1 MADQPAYHL
10 KGHLLAACSC
20 DWGCPCSFEA
30 RPTQG
35 FCEGNYAWHI
45 EEGYYQGMLMAGST
59 FGMFGRFPGPAHEGN
74 GTAVVL
80 VDDKVPAE
88 RRAALESMIQ
98 SIPPFSIFYSLLST
112 FFGFRYVP
120 FDLRLAGIHSRLT
133 ISNILELQLTPMKNP
148 VTGADE
154 LATLY
159 KPTGLTSK
167 THELCATATYRLAV
181 EGLTF
186 DHSGKYGEFSPFEYT
201 AA

>member
-20 DWGCPCSFEA
+20 DWGCPCSCEA

-45 EEGYYQGMLMAGST
+45 EEGHYQGMLMAGST

-74 GTAVVL
+74 GTAVIL

-133 ISNILELQLTPMKNP
+133 IPNILELQLTPMKNP

-167 THELCATATYRLAV
+167 THELCATATYRLTA

>member
-1 MADQPAYHL
+1 MADHPAYHL
-10 KGHLLAACSC
+10 KGYLLAACSC

-45 EEGYYQGMLMAGST
+45 EEGHYQGMLMAGST
-59 FGMFGRFPGPAHEGN
+59 FGMFARFPGPAHEGN
-74 GTAVVL
+74 GIAVVL

-98 SIPPFSIFYSLLST
+98 SMPPFSIFCSLLST

-120 FDLRLAGIHSRLT
+120 FDLHLDGIHSRLT
-133 ISNILELQLTPMKNP
+133 IPNILELQLTPMKNP

-167 THELCATATYRLAV
+167 THELCATATYRLTA

-186 DHSGKYGEFSPFEYT
+186 DHSGKYGEFSPFEYP

>member
-1 MADQPAYHL
+1 
-10 KGHLLAACSC
+10 
-20 DWGCPCSFEA
+20 
-30 RPTQG
+30 
-35 FCEGNYAWHI
+35 
-45 EEGYYQGMLMAGST
+45 
-59 FGMFGRFPGPAHEGN
+59 MFARFPGPAHEGN

-80 VDDKVPAE
+80 VDHKVPAE

-98 SIPPFSIFYSLLST
+98 SMPPFSIFCSLLST

-120 FDLRLAGIHSRLT
+120 FDLHLDGIHSRLT
-133 ISNILELQLTPMKNP
+133 IPNILELQLTPMKNP

-167 THELCATATYRLAV
+167 THELCATATYRLTA

-186 DHSGKYGEFSPFEYT
+186 DHSGKYGEFSPFEYP